1 MKLFMTTLFA
11 AIESNYLGLP
21 SMKDWA
27 DQCIE
32 AAKQPTD
39 WLIDLSMA
47 SSSENALDVL
57 RVALPRYGAMLDENY
72 GELLLG
78 FWYMR
83 LREGGVSKNEFA
95 TECIDVID
103 AYEVQELDG
112 TEIVN
117 GECSMRLIESLTNWA
132 KKSEESLGR
141 ILEQQFS
148 AEETEAL
155 GVT

>member
-11 AIESNYLGLP
+11 AIESNYLVLP
-21 SMKDWA
+21 SLKDWA

-57 RVALPRYGAMLDENY
+57 RVALPRYGVMLDQNY

-83 LREGGVSKNEFA
+83 LREGSVSKNEFA
-95 TECIDVID
+95 TVCIDVID

-117 GECSMRLIESLTNWA
+117 GDCSMPLIESLTNWA
-132 KKSEESLGR
+132 KKSEESLRR
-141 ILEQQFS
+141 ILEQQFI
-148 AEETEAL
+148 AKETEAL